1 MQPSGYKGSGRIKLK
16 KVLVVDDEENMRH
29 MLTSLLGRNGFEVHT
44 AGDGREALVH
54 LAKSTFDFVLCDLKM
69 PRMDGVAFLQAAA
82 DFLDKTTVI
91 VMSAYGT
98 IDAAV
103 QAMKAGAYDYISKP
117 FKFDEILLV
126 LKKAE
131 ERERLKT
138 ENRRLLHQI
147 AAIRKEHQF
156 LDIIGKSPV
165 MQAVFRLIEKVADYS
180 TTVLITGE
188 SGTGK
193 EMVAKS
199 IHFSG
204 NRSNHNLVSVNCG
217 GIPENLL
224 ESELFGYK
232 KGAFTGASQ
241 DKSGLF
247 QEAHHGTLFLDEIGE
262 LPLPLQVKLLR
273 VLQENEVRPI
283 GASQVQ
289 KIDARVIA
297 ATSKDLEKEVKSGA
311 FRQDLFYR
319 LNVLNIKLPPLRER
333 GEDIPLLCEHF
344 RGFFNQKLQ
353 KNITAFSSGA
363 MSCLLKYHWP
373 GNVRELENVV
383 ERTMVLAED
392 ETLRSE
398 HLPERLWQ
406 EPEIS
411 GVAGLVP
418 GHSLKMAQK
427 LLEKKMIARA
437 LRETK
442 GNRSQAARLLEISH
456 PSLLSKIK
464 VHRITL

>member
-1 MQPSGYKGSGRIKLK
+1 MK
-16 KVLVVDDEENMRH
+16 KILVVDDEENMRH
-29 MLTSLLGRNGFEVHT
+29 MLASLLGRNGFEVLT
-44 AGDGREALVH
+44 AGDGEEALMR
-54 LAKSTFDFVLCDLKM
+54 LAKSSFDFVLCDLKM
-69 PRMDGVAFLQAAA
+69 PRMDGLAFLRAAA
-82 DFLDKTTVI
+82 DFLDKTTFI

-98 IDAAV
+98 IDTAV
-103 QAMKAGAYDYISKP
+103 QAMKTGAYDYISKP
-117 FKFDEILLV
+117 FKFDEILMV

-147 AAIRKEHQF
+147 EAIRKEHQF
-156 LDIIGKSPV
+156 LDIIGKGPA
-165 MQAVFRLIEKVADYS
+165 MQSVFRLIEKVADYS

-199 IHFSG
+199 IHYSG
-204 NRSNHNLVSVNCG
+204 NRSNHNMVSVNCG

-247 QEAHHGTLFLDEIGE
+247 QDAHRGTLFLDEIGE

-289 KIDARVIA
+289 KIDARVVA
-297 ATSKDLEKEVKSGA
+297 ATSRDLEKEVQAGT

-319 LNVLNIKLPPLRER
+319 LNVLNIKLPPLRDR

-344 RGFFNQKLQ
+344 RGIFNQKLR
-353 KNITAFSSGA
+353 KNIKAFSAGA
-363 MSCLLKYHWP
+363 MACLLKYPWP

-392 ETLRSE
+392 ETLRLE
-398 HLPERLWQ
+398 NLPERVRQ
-406 EPEIS
+406 EGDINPMAAS
-411 GVAGLVP
+411 VP
-418 GHSLKMAQK
+418 GHSLKAAQK
-427 LLEKKMIARA
+427 LLEKKMISRA

-442 GNRSQAARLLEISH
+442 GNRTQAARLLEISH

-464 VHRITL
+464 AHEISG

>member
-1 MQPSGYKGSGRIKLK
+1 MQTEKLK

-29 MLTSLLGRNGFEVHT
+29 MLASLLGRNGYEVLT
-44 AGDGREALVH
+44 AGDGGEALVQ
-54 LAKSTFDFVLCDLKM
+54 LGKSAFDIVLCDLKM
-69 PRMDGVAFLQAAA
+69 PRMDGLAFLRAAA
-82 DFLDKTTVI
+82 DFLDKTTFI

-98 IDAAV
+98 IDTAV

-117 FKFDEILLV
+117 FKFDEILMV
-126 LKKAE
+126 LRKAN
-131 ERERLKT
+131 ERERLKI
-138 ENRRLLHQI
+138 ENRRLLNQI
-147 AAIRKEHQF
+147 EAIRKEDQF
-156 LDIIGKSPV
+156 LDIIGKSPA
-165 MQAVFRLIEKVADYS
+165 MRSVFKLVEKVADYT

-199 IHFSG
+199 IHCSG
-204 NRSNHNLVSVNCG
+204 NRSKHRMVSVNCG

-241 DKSGLF
+241 DKAGLI
-247 QEAHHGTLFLDEIGE
+247 QDAHLGTLFLDEIGE

-273 VLQENEVRPI
+273 VLQESELRPI
-283 GASQVQ
+283 GANQVL
-289 KIDARVIA
+289 KIDTRVIA
-297 ATSKDLEKEVKSGA
+297 ATSKDLEKEVQTGA

-319 LNVLNIKLPPLRER
+319 LNVLNIKLPPLRDR
-333 GEDIPLLCEHF
+333 SEDIPLLCEHF
-344 RGFFNQKLQ
+344 CGIFNQKLQ
-353 KNITAFSSGA
+353 KNIKAFSSGA
-363 MSCLLKYHWP
+363 LACLLKYPWP

-392 ETLRSE
+392 ETLGPE
-398 HLPERLWQ
+398 HLPERVRL
-406 EPEIS
+406 
-411 GVAGLVP
+411 AGDLDP
-418 GHSLKMAQK
+418 MAESAAGHSLKVAQR

-456 PSLLSKIK
+456 PCLLSKIK
-464 VHRITL
+464 THEISG

>member
-1 MQPSGYKGSGRIKLK
+1 MQTEKLK

-29 MLTSLLGRNGFEVHT
+29 MLASLLGRNGYEVLT
-44 AGDGREALVH
+44 AGDGGEALVQ
-54 LAKSTFDFVLCDLKM
+54 LGKSAFDIVLCDLKM
-69 PRMDGVAFLQAAA
+69 PRMDGLAFLRAAA
-82 DFLDKTTVI
+82 DFLGKTTFI

-98 IDAAV
+98 IDTAV

-117 FKFDEILLV
+117 FKFDEILMV
-126 LKKAE
+126 LRKAN
-131 ERERLKT
+131 ERERLKI
-138 ENRRLLHQI
+138 ENRRLLNQI
-147 AAIRKEHQF
+147 KAIRKEDQF
-156 LDIIGKSPV
+156 LDIIGKSPA
-165 MQAVFRLIEKVADYS
+165 MRSVFKLVEKVADYT

-199 IHFSG
+199 IHYSG
-204 NRSNHNLVSVNCG
+204 NRSKHRMVSVNCG

-241 DKSGLF
+241 DKAGLI
-247 QEAHHGTLFLDEIGE
+247 QDAHLGTLFLDEIGE

-273 VLQENEVRPI
+273 VLQESELRPI
-283 GASQVQ
+283 GANQVL
-289 KIDARVIA
+289 KIDTRVIA
-297 ATSKDLEKEVKSGA
+297 ATSKDLEKEVQTGA

-319 LNVLNIKLPPLRER
+319 LNVLNIKLPPLRDR
-333 GEDIPLLCEHF
+333 SEDIPLLCEHF
-344 RGFFNQKLQ
+344 CGIFNQKLQ
-353 KNITAFSSGA
+353 KNIKAFSPGA
-363 MSCLLKYHWP
+363 LACLLKYPWP

-392 ETLRSE
+392 ETLGPG
-398 HLPERLWQ
+398 HLPERVRL
-406 EPEIS
+406 
-411 GVAGLVP
+411 AGDLGP
-418 GHSLKMAQK
+418 MAESAAGHSLKVAQR

-456 PSLLSKIK
+456 PCLLSKIK
-464 VHRITL
+464 THEISG

>member
-1 MQPSGYKGSGRIKLK
+1 MK
-16 KVLVVDDEENMRH
+16 KVLVVDDEKNMRH

-44 AGDGREALVH
+44 AGDGEEAMAHVKKT
-54 LAKSTFDFVLCDLKM
+54 AFDFVLCDLKM
-69 PRMDGVAFLQAAA
+69 PRMDGLAFLRAAV
-82 DFLDKTTVI
+82 DHLEKTTVI

-98 IDAAV
+98 IDTAV
-103 QAMKAGAYDYISKP
+103 QAMKSGAYDYISKP

-138 ENRRLLHQI
+138 ENRRLRHQI
-147 AAIRKEHQF
+147 EAIRKEHQF
-156 LDIIGKSPV
+156 RDIIGKSPV
-165 MQAVFRLIEKVADYS
+165 MQAVFRLIEKVADYT

-204 NRSNHNLVSVNCG
+204 NRSKHKLVSVNCG

-241 DKSGLF
+241 DKPGLF
-247 QEAHHGTLFLDEIGE
+247 QEAHLGTLFLDEIGE

-289 KIDARVIA
+289 KIDARVIT
-297 ATSKDLEKEVKSGA
+297 ATSKDLEQEVESGA

-319 LNVLNIKLPPLRER
+319 LNVLNIKLPSLRDR
-333 GEDIPLLCEHF
+333 VEDIPLLCEHF
-344 RGFFNQKLQ
+344 RGVFNQKLQ
-353 KNITAFSSGA
+353 KNIKSFSSGA
-363 MSCLLKYHWP
+363 MSCFLKYPWP

-392 ETLRSE
+392 ETLRPE
-398 HLPERLWQ
+398 HLPKRLWQ
-406 EPEIS
+406 EREL
-411 GVAGLVP
+411 GGMTALVS
-418 GHSLKMAQK
+418 GHSLKIAQK
-427 LLEKKMIARA
+427 ILEKKMIARA
-437 LRETK
+437 LQETK

-456 PSLLSKIK
+456 PCLLSKIK
-464 VHRITL
+464 AHGITL

>member
-1 MQPSGYKGSGRIKLK
+1 
-16 KVLVVDDEENMRH
+16 
-29 MLTSLLGRNGFEVHT
+29 MLTSVLGRNGFDVQT
-44 AGDGREALVH
+44 AKDGLDGLAH
-54 LAKSTFDFVLCDLKM
+54 LGKSHFDFVLCDLKM
-69 PRMDGVAFLQAAA
+69 PRMDGMAFLKAAA
-82 DFLDKTTVI
+82 DSLDKTTVI

-98 IDAAV
+98 IDTAV
-103 QAMKAGAYDYISKP
+103 QAMKAGAYDYICKP

-147 AAIRKEHQF
+147 EAIQKEHHF
-156 LDIIGKSPV
+156 RGIIGKSPS
-165 MQAVFRLIEKVADYS
+165 MQSVFRMIEKVADYS
-180 TTVLITGE
+180 TTVLVTGE

-193 EMVAKS
+193 EVVAKS

-204 NRSNHNLVSVNCG
+204 NRSKQKLVSVNCG

-232 KGAFTGASQ
+232 KGAFTGADQ

-247 QEAHHGTLFLDEIGE
+247 QEAHGGTLFLDEIGE

-283 GASQVQ
+283 GAAGVR
-289 KIDARVIA
+289 KIDVRVVA

-319 LNVLNIKLPPLRER
+319 LNVLNIKLPPLRDR
-333 GEDIPLLCEHF
+333 SEDIPLLCEHF
-344 RGFFNQKLQ
+344 RKYFNQKLR
-353 KNITAFSSGA
+353 KAINGISAGA
-363 MSCLLKYHWP
+363 MSCILQYPWP
-373 GNVRELENVV
+373 GNVRELENVM

-392 ETLRSE
+392 ETLRPE
-398 HLPERLWQ
+398 HLPGRLRR
-406 EPEIS
+406 EDDAK
-411 GVAGLVP
+411 GVDAILQ
-418 GHSLKMAQK
+418 GHSLKKAQK
-427 LLEKKMIARA
+427 VLEKEMIAKA
-437 LRETK
+437 LRKTG

-464 VHRITL
+464 AHGISL

>member
-1 MQPSGYKGSGRIKLK
+1 MK
-16 KVLVVDDEENMRH
+16 KVLVVDDEKNMRH

-44 AGDGREALVH
+44 AGDGEEAMAH
-54 LAKSTFDFVLCDLKM
+54 LKKSTFDFVLCDLKM
-69 PRMDGVAFLQAAA
+69 PRMDGLAFLRVAA
-82 DFLDKTTVI
+82 DYLEKTTVI

-98 IDAAV
+98 INAAV
-103 QAMKAGAYDYISKP
+103 QAMKSGAYDYISKP

-147 AAIRKEHQF
+147 EAIRKEHQF
-156 LDIIGKSPV
+156 RDIIGKSPV
-165 MQAVFRLIEKVADYS
+165 MQAVFRLIEKVADYT

-204 NRSNHNLVSVNCG
+204 NRSKHKLVSVNCG

-241 DKSGLF
+241 DKPGLF

-273 VLQENEVRPI
+273 VLRGKRGSADWCQPSPEN
-283 GASQVQ
+283 
-289 KIDARVIA
+289 
-297 ATSKDLEKEVKSGA
+297 
-311 FRQDLFYR
+311 
-319 LNVLNIKLPPLRER
+319 
-333 GEDIPLLCEHF
+333 
-344 RGFFNQKLQ
+344 
-353 KNITAFSSGA
+353 
-363 MSCLLKYHWP
+363 
-373 GNVRELENVV
+373 
-383 ERTMVLAED
+383 
-392 ETLRSE
+392 
-398 HLPERLWQ
+398 
-406 EPEIS
+406 
-411 GVAGLVP
+411 
-418 GHSLKMAQK
+418 
-427 LLEKKMIARA
+427 
-437 LRETK
+437 
-442 GNRSQAARLLEISH
+442 
-456 PSLLSKIK
+456 
-464 VHRITL
+464 

>member
-1 MQPSGYKGSGRIKLK
+1 
-16 KVLVVDDEENMRH
+16 
-29 MLTSLLGRNGFEVHT
+29 MLTSVLGRNGFDVQT
-44 AGDGREALVH
+44 AKDGLDGLAH
-54 LAKSTFDFVLCDLKM
+54 LGKSHFDFVLCDLKM
-69 PRMDGVAFLQAAA
+69 PRMDGMAFLKAAA
-82 DFLDKTTVI
+82 DSLDKTTVI

-98 IDAAV
+98 IDTAV
-103 QAMKAGAYDYISKP
+103 QAMKAGAYDYICKP

-147 AAIRKEHQF
+147 EAIQKEHHF
-156 LDIIGKSPV
+156 RGIIGKSPS
-165 MQAVFRLIEKVADYS
+165 MQSVFRMIEKVADYS
-180 TTVLITGE
+180 TTVLVTGE

-193 EMVAKS
+193 EVVAKS

-204 NRSNHNLVSVNCG
+204 NRSKQKLVSVNCG

-232 KGAFTGASQ
+232 KGAFTGADQ

-247 QEAHHGTLFLDEIGE
+247 QEAHGGTLFLDEIGE

-283 GASQVQ
+283 GAAGVR
-289 KIDARVIA
+289 KIDVRVVA

-319 LNVLNIKLPPLRER
+319 LNVLNIKLPPLRDR
-333 GEDIPLLCEHF
+333 SEDIPLLCEHF
-344 RGFFNQKLQ
+344 RKYFNQKLR
-353 KNITAFSSGA
+353 KAIKGISAGA
-363 MSCLLKYHWP
+363 MSCILQYPWP
-373 GNVRELENVV
+373 GNVRELENVM

-392 ETLRSE
+392 ETLRPE
-398 HLPERLWQ
+398 HLPGRLRR
-406 EPEIS
+406 EDDAK
-411 GVAGLVP
+411 GVDAILQ
-418 GHSLKMAQK
+418 GHSLKKAQK
-427 LLEKKMIARA
+427 VLEKEMIAKA
-437 LRETK
+437 LRKTG

-464 VHRITL
+464 AHGISL